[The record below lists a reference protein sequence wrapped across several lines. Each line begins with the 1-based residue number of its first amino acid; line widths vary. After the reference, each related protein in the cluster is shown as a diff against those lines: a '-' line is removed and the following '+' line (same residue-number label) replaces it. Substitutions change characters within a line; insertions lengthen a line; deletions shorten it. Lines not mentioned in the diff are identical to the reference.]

1 MKIDRLFIAFALMT
15 MAVPLSQAGERN
27 SFGLGAGAMYSGLGV
42 NYGFVRG
49 DNFSYLSIGCVALG
63 YSEVSGVIA
72 PCGVGAGWI
81 KTNLIGE
88 KNKHGI
94 GVYVGPIASKEGSGI
109 DEYKTVYGIGMPYV
123 FFFKEDFAPGW
134 NIGITPVVGHWDG
147 NTKGGVI
154 AQLGYQY

>member
-1 MKIDRLFIAFALMT
+1 MKIDRLCIAFALMT
-15 MAVPLSQAGERN
+15 MVVSSTCGGERN
-27 SFGLGAGAMYSGLGV
+27 SFGLGAGTMYSGLGV

-49 DNFSYLSIGCVALG
+49 DDFSYLSIGCIALG
-63 YSEVSGVIA
+63 YSEIKGVISN
-72 PCGVGAGWI
+72 CGPGAGWV

-94 GVYVGPIASKEGSGI
+94 GVYVGPVVINEGSGI

-123 FFFKEDFAPGW
+123 FFFKEDFSPGW

-147 NTKGGVI
+147 KTKGGVI
-154 AQLGYQY
+154 VQLGYQY